1 MDDVHEGEM
10 NYGCIYFIVSF
21 YPELSGSSWRFNLNL
36 LVYFQRSAPNYYF
49 LVENESL

>member
-1 MDDVHEGEM
+1 MDDVHEGGM

-21 YPELSGSSWRFNLNL
+21 YPELSSSSWRFNLDL
-36 LVYFQRSAPNYYF
+36 LVYAPNYYF